1 MLAAPQ
7 NLWEPGLP
15 ALLATRFN
23 SYTAL
28 IPSRASPLPQK
39 IRSASGL
46 EGATEPVKAG
56 LPAMQTTRFN
66 SCTALIPSRA
76 SPLPQGIR
84 SASGL
89 EGANEPVGAG
99 LPAMQTTRF
108 NSCTALI
115 PSRASPLPQRR
126 SRRKGRL
133 LRSQRNGALHQPQ
146 AAGQRTRQGKGA
158 TQPQCIVRTAAG
170 GQMKTQR
177 HQ

>member
-1 MLAAPQ
+1 MGGLSSVRRQWLAADVGSTAKPVGA
-7 NLWEPGLP
+7 GLP
-15 ALLATRFN
+15 AMQTTRFN

-28 IPSRASPLPQK
+28 IPSRASPLPQG

-46 EGATEPVKAG
+46 EGATEPVGG

-76 SPLPQGIR
+76 SPLPLGIR

-108 NSCTALI
+108 NSYTALI
-115 PSRASPLPQRR
+115 PSRASPHWESGQHQTSRAPMNLWEACLRCRR
-126 SRRKGRL
+126 RGL
-133 LRSQRNGALHQPQ
+133 
-146 AAGQRTRQGKGA
+146 
-158 TQPQCIVRTAAG
+158 TAAP
-170 GQMKTQR
+170 
-177 HQ
+177 H